1 MKIKHFSA
9 ENVHG
14 YLYYDIDFRDDLTFL
29 IGLNGSG
36 KTTVLKLISG
46 LLTPKYLNLVQIK
59 FSEMELT
66 LADKDRIFTIV
77 ARQKE
82 KKLFIT
88 LNNSQPDEF
97 PILSTQKIDEFMN
110 ETSFDTSE
118 ITDSIKKFEASPY
131 AKKIKDNIKEPI
143 ILGLD
148 RRRTEFSE
156 IDNDD
161 MLEYIFRRK
170 FFNQIEKYEGVDK
183 ALADIKEKLY
193 KKVRKNAQKIQEL
206 NREFQEKVLIEIM
219 KFEDKSV
226 SDLLSDKF
234 DLENELDDLNNRRK
248 KFDEIFQS
256 LKVPDLEE
264 TFDNVFDKAK
274 NMLAEISDAND
285 NDMKRFFKLLIDW
298 IRLKNKLNDIDKMYE
313 VGKEF
318 SSDITMLNLP
328 FKRLKDS
335 LNLFFSETKKEV
347 DITGEGDLKIK
358 IKTGASKTNSIFELS
373 SGEKQLVILFSQLAL
388 AQDSKIFIVDEPE
401 LSLHLTWQEKFV
413 DALQTACP
421 EMQFILATHAPAIV
435 NKNNRI
441 SYCVNLSKMNEK

>member
-97 PILSTQKIDEFMN
+97 PILSSQKIDEFMN

-285 NDMKRFFKLLIDW
+285 NDLKRFFKLLIDW

-373 SGEKQLVILFSQLAL
+373 SGEKQLVRLFSLLDL

>member
-97 PILSTQKIDEFMN
+97 PILSSQKIDEFMN

-285 NDMKRFFKLLIDW
+285 NDLKRFFKLLIDW